1 MKEVSGLGLVNGF
14 SGFFFGVKFI
24 LKIIVKIGYFSYDL
38 MFLLKI
44 IYV

>member
-1 MKEVSGLGLVNGF
+1 MKEVSGSGLVNGL
-14 SGFFFGVKFI
+14 SGFFPGAKLI
-24 LKIIVKIGYFSYDL
+24 SKTTVKIGYFNHDS